1 MSTISVGLYRN
12 NGTCTGSFSGQ
23 IPITTNRVERVRYLV
38 VADIDNDGD
47 MEVLSASQ
55 NDDKIAWYRVRFVF

>member
-47 MEVLSASQ
+47 MEVVSAGW
-55 NDDKIAWYRVRFVF
+55 NCPILAYDMI